1 MLVVDDKEFVRIT
14 LKRSLARRFSVVT
27 AADLPEAVAASQTH
41 AFDVAIVD
49 LCLEHSSG
57 LEVIRMLKAA
67 QPDILAV
74 LMSGYFNNSTSIEP
88 KPDGPDITVGKLEE
102 IEQTLD
108 LIETRMK
115 PMLEARRHTGAT
127 TTAGPTTT
135 TAAVSLKQATTQ
147 HIVRVVAEC
156 DGNISQAARRL
167 GVSRATVQRR
177 LRNRQRDS

>member
-1 MLVVDDKEFVRIT
+1 RIT

-27 AADLPEAVAASQTH
+27 AADLSEAVAASQSQ

-49 LCLEHSSG
+49 LCLEHTSG

-88 KPDGPDITVGKLEE
+88 KPGGPDITVGKLEE

-108 LIETRMK
+108 LIEARMK
-115 PMLEARRHTGAT
+115 PLMEARKHGGGGTSQ
-127 TTAGPTTT
+127 
-135 TAAVSLKQATTQ
+135 VSLKQATTQ

-156 DGNISQAARRL
+156 DGNISQAARKL

-177 LRNRQRDS
+177 LRNRPRDT